1 MLHLHSFIPIQN
13 HISKTTKEPSESYF
27 RKYTH
32 QVVLIHPD
40 ENARAATFIIC
51 GELQLCENKV

>member
-1 MLHLHSFIPIQN
+1 MFYLRSFTPIQN

-32 QVVLIHPD
+32 QVVLIHP
-40 ENARAATFIIC
+40 EQNARAAISIIC
-51 GELQLCENKV
+51 GELQLRENKV